1 MRTNETC
8 GIFELKILEGC
19 ARRVGLLRH
28 NRYIDNKFY
37 YFEVICFEL
46 NVNVITG
53 SCESIFGT
61 KVQVQVH
68 PKKLFL
74 LIYFNV

>member
-1 MRTNETC
+1 MKHVEYSNRKYWKDVQGEW
-8 GIFELKILEGC
+8 
-19 ARRVGLLRH
+19 VYLLRH

-74 LIYFNV
+74 LIFFNV